1 MMRSCKK
8 KLINRELSWLEFNSR
23 VLSMAMD
30 PSIPLLERLKFI
42 GIVSS
47 NFDEF
52 FMVRIAILEEGEGS
66 PRTSILQKT
75 YELIEKKNRYF
86 QTVLIPELAQEG
98 IVRIAPQALNKE
110 QKKNLRDFFR
120 RELYPILT
128 PIAISK
134 TKPLPVLSNISLYIV
149 ISLIKQGRRGEKYAV
164 IEVPKNIPRHV
175 PVASEKGA
183 SFVCIE
189 DIIGLFVQ
197 ELFVGCKIKN
207 QGLIRLTRA
216 AEMNFEENRDDDF
229 AIVMTRALQMR
240 RQGKIIRLETSLSG
254 SNLSF
259 FKDRLDV
266 SDDAIYKI
274 STWFDLKCIALSLY
288 PLHFPQLKYVA
299 WIPQP
304 IAELQNKADWWNLLK
319 RKDICLHHPYDSFDP
334 VIDFLNAAAQD
345 PNVLTIKQTLY
356 RTGHQSKIVAALE
369 QAAKNG
375 KQVVVVV
382 ELKARF
388 EEEKNIQWAHQ
399 LEIAGATVLYGIMG
413 LKTHAKVCIVARR
426 ESGKIQQ
433 YVHLSTGNYNEKT
446 SQVYSD
452 LGIITSNEEVV
463 SDISLFFNMITGYFK
478 PMQFNKLITSPYG
491 LRGKLI
497 RLIKRETLKGKS
509 GSIIAKTNA
518 LVDLELIEYLY
529 KASNAGVRIKLNV
542 RGICCLR
549 PGVPGMS
556 ENIEVVSIV
565 DQFLEHSRIFYFA
578 NGGNE
583 EIYLSSADW
592 MPRNLDMRV
601 EIMFLIENKEVKGA
615 LINLLKL
622 YFQDNTNAW
631 RLLPSGEYQKLKS
644 GRSTKFRVQGFLCEQ
659 VLKRKNHEIKTLISE
674 VMKPR
679 SPKDS
684 IS

>member
-1 MMRSCKK
+1 
-8 KLINRELSWLEFNSR
+8 
-23 VLSMAMD
+23 
-30 PSIPLLERLKFI
+30 
-42 GIVSS
+42 
-47 NFDEF
+47 
-52 FMVRIAILEEGEGS
+52 
-66 PRTSILQKT
+66 
-75 YELIEKKNRYF
+75 
-86 QTVLIPELAQEG
+86 
-98 IVRIAPQALNKE
+98 
-110 QKKNLRDFFR
+110 
-120 RELYPILT
+120 
-128 PIAISK
+128 
-134 TKPLPVLSNISLYIV
+134 
-149 ISLIKQGRRGEKYAV
+149 
-164 IEVPKNIPRHV
+164 
-175 PVASEKGA
+175 
-183 SFVCIE
+183 
-189 DIIGLFVQ
+189 
-197 ELFVGCKIKN
+197 
-207 QGLIRLTRA
+207 
-216 AEMNFEENRDDDF
+216 
-229 AIVMTRALQMR
+229 
-240 RQGKIIRLETSLSG
+240 
-254 SNLSF
+254 
-259 FKDRLDV
+259 
-266 SDDAIYKI
+266 
-274 STWFDLKCIALSLY
+274 
-288 PLHFPQLKYVA
+288 
-299 WIPQP
+299 
-304 IAELQNKADWWNLLK
+304 
-319 RKDICLHHPYDSFDP
+319 
-334 VIDFLNAAAQD
+334 
-345 PNVLTIKQTLY
+345 
-356 RTGHQSKIVAALE
+356 
-369 QAAKNG
+369 
-375 KQVVVVV
+375 
-382 ELKARF
+382 
-388 EEEKNIQWAHQ
+388 
-399 LEIAGATVLYGIMG
+399 
-413 LKTHAKVCIVARR
+413 
-426 ESGKIQQ
+426 
-433 YVHLSTGNYNEKT
+433 
-446 SQVYSD
+446 
-452 LGIITSNEEVV
+452 
-463 SDISLFFNMITGYFK
+463 
-478 PMQFNKLITSPYG
+478 MQFNKLITSPYG